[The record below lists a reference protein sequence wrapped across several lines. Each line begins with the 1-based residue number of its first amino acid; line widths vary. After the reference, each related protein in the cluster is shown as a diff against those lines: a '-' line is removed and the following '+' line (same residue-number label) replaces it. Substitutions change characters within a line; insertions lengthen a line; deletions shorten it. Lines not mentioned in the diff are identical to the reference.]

1 MDGWT
6 DGGKGILYICGTDM
20 HNLDAIKAFA
30 YGYIDFSKLN
40 TKSKKTYNLQ
50 NIPTNP
56 THFNCPPPPS
66 LLFPPTLTLV
76 C

>member
-30 YGYIDFSKLN
+30 YGYIDFSMLN
-40 TKSKKTYNLQ
+40 IEKD
-50 NIPTNP
+50 I
-56 THFNCPPPPS
+56 
-66 LLFPPTLTLV
+66 
-76 C
+76 